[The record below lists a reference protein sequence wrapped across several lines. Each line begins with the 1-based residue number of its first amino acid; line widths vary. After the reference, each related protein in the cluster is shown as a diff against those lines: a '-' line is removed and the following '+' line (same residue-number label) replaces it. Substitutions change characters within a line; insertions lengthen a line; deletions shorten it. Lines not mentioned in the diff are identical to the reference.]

1 MTHSPTPWRTD
12 GEELRGPDDHF
23 IGNTGREDDKLGIMK
38 EDDLANAA
46 HIVKCVN
53 NHDALVAA
61 LTAMKAA
68 AIDVNELHLDK
79 NTLSYQALR
88 RALCQARYVFD
99 LLEVEE

>member
-23 IGNTGREDDKLGIMK
+23 IGNTGRE
-38 EDDLANAA
+38 NTA

-68 AIDVNELHLDK
+68 AFDVNELHATK
-79 NTLSYQALR
+79 NTYSYQALR